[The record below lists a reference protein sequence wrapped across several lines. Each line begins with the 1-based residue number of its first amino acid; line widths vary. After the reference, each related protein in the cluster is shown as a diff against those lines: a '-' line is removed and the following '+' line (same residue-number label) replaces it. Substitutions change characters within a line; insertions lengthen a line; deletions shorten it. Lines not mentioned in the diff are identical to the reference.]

1 MKLTLTFVHVTA
13 AVSPTPSVIPP
24 TTMVDLTPFSVVGVV
39 VPVLAVLVAG
49 ITAIVMYMYIVAP
62 FTCCSRICLSIYYC
76 TVHTYIFL
84 STTVIAVFA
93 VIVMLMKTKAKKS
106 MTRTSVAMCRHI
118 LHLQM

>member
-13 AVSPTPSVIPP
+13 TVSPTPSVISP
-24 TTMVDLTPFSVVGVV
+24 TTMVDSTPFSVVAVV

-49 ITAIVMYMYIVAP
+49 IAAVVMYIYVVAP

-76 TVHTYIFL
+76 TVHAYIFL
-84 STTVIAVFA
+84 STTVIALFA
-93 VIVMLMKTKAKKS
+93 VIVMLMKTKGKKS
-106 MTRTSVAMCRHI
+106 MTRASVAMCRNI